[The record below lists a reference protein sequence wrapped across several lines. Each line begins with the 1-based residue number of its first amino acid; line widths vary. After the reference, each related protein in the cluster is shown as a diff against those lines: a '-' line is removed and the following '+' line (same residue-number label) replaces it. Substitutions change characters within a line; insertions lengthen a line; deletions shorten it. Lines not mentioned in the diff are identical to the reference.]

1 MNILEATSDPKVFA
15 PAFCNP
21 DTWQSWFAFLAVL
34 FWPASQPRAARSL
47 PRLHWKAGAA
57 IIAVHRGLACLWT
70 ARR

>member
-34 FWPASQPRAARSL
+34 FGL
-47 PRLHWKAGAA
+47 PLSPEQLEVYRVCTGRLEPP
-57 IIAVHRGLACLWT
+57 LSPFT
-70 ARR
+70 